1 MRTYDC
7 LVFLIGNFRISEGFK
22 MALPISWSF
31 FKRSLCQTSNV
42 SSVDL
47 WVRWN
52 RVPQGIKQAGF
63 RGDETV
69 CAESVLKRLL
79 FVVSVDH

>member
-1 MRTYDC
+1 
-7 LVFLIGNFRISEGFK
+7 
-22 MALPISWSF
+22 MALPMSWSF
-31 FKRSLCQTSNV
+31 FKRSLCQTSKV

-47 WVRWN
+47 WVGGN

-63 RGDETV
+63 RGGESV

-79 FVVSVDH
+79 FVMSVDH